1 MKGTVSWNVVAWCR
15 GTYTEHRWIFMVE
28 IGDSGLANEIIIRF
42 DIAIFMVR
50 VPKHNSEKE
59 L

>member
-1 MKGTVSWNVVAWCR
+1 
-15 GTYTEHRWIFMVE
+15 MVE